1 MQQFLRFL
9 ISHSLKVWN
18 VSGALALAS
27 LFYAMAGL
35 AALKT
40 VDDSRQEVVLYAAAK
55 KVVSLAPHLTEVLF
69 DLGVQDTLVGT
80 SRYSDY
86 PEAAKH
92 IDIIAD
98 AFQIN
103 VEAVIARQPDLILA
117 WSSGGGSRALLRL
130 EQLGFPVYRNEARKL
145 ADIGSTFVR
154 LGTLFDLKDRGLA
167 LQTRFSRQLQRVKRQ
182 YADHKL
188 KRVYL
193 QISERQLYSIN
204 DHHLIGQALQL
215 CHATNIFGKEAM
227 MVAPVS
233 KESVLA
239 RKPDVLIIS
248 SSQRGF
254 SESLRI
260 WGQFQQFRDK
270 IRYVDSGKLSRPSLR
285 MLDGIKD
292 LCRQIHRSGG

>member
-1 MQQFLRFL
+1 MK
-9 ISHSLKVWN
+9 IWN
-18 VSGALALAS
+18 VPGMLALAS
-27 LFYAMAGL
+27 LFYAMAGFS
-35 AALKT
+35 ALKT
-40 VDDSRQEVVLYAAAK
+40 VDDSGQEVVLSAAVK

-86 PEAAKH
+86 PQAARH

-117 WSSGGGSRALLRL
+117 WSSGGGSRALLKL
-130 EQLGFPVYRNEARKL
+130 KQLGFPVYRNEARTL

-154 LGTLFDLKDRGLA
+154 LGTLFDKKEKGLA
-167 LQTRFSRQLQRVKRQ
+167 LQARFSRALQNIRHQ
-182 YADHKL
+182 YAGQDL

-204 DHHLIGQALQL
+204 DQHLIGQALQL
-215 CHATNIFGKEAM
+215 CHATNVFGKEAM

-233 KESVLA
+233 KESVLV
-239 RKPDVLIIS
+239 RKPEVLIIS
-248 SSQRGF
+248 SSIRGF
-254 SESLRI
+254 SESSRM
-260 WGQFQQFRDK
+260 WSQFQQFRGK
-270 IRYVDSGKLSRPSLR
+270 IRFVDSGKLSRPSLR
-285 MLDGIKD
+285 MLEGIED
-292 LCRQIHRSGG
+292 LCAQVHTKEAWIDA

>member
-18 VSGALALAS
+18 VSGVLALVS

-69 DLGVQDTLVGT
+69 DLGAQDTLVGT

-103 VEAVIARQPDLILA
+103 VEAVIVIIDGDDPRDDGACREPAGQV
-117 WSSGGGSRALLRL
+117 R
-130 EQLGFPVYRNEARKL
+130 
-145 ADIGSTFVR
+145 IG
-154 LGTLFDLKDRGLA
+154 
-167 LQTRFSRQLQRVKRQ
+167 
-182 YADHKL
+182 
-188 KRVYL
+188 
-193 QISERQLYSIN
+193 E
-204 DHHLIGQALQL
+204 
-215 CHATNIFGKEAM
+215 
-227 MVAPVS
+227 P
-233 KESVLA
+233 
-239 RKPDVLIIS
+239 
-248 SSQRGF
+248 
-254 SESLRI
+254 
-260 WGQFQQFRDK
+260 
-270 IRYVDSGKLSRPSLR
+270 
-285 MLDGIKD
+285 
-292 LCRQIHRSGG
+292 